1 MGKKSYLS
9 MEKGTIKYKK
19 ITQRLVDKVLFCSCI
34 SKNGLIQ
41 ECPRLSF
48 LDVRVVDIGQVL
60 GQSEEFET
68 KYNELL
74 YKTMFPTI
82 FS

>member
-48 LDVRVVDIGQVL
+48 LDVRVVDIG
-60 GQSEEFET
+60 
-68 KYNELL
+68 
-74 YKTMFPTI
+74 
-82 FS
+82 